1 MDHLKT
7 IKAKI
12 FSGFETFEP
21 VLLDW
26 KKDGAKI
33 VFTNGCF
40 DLIHRGHVE
49 SLTQAAALGDKL
61 IIGLNSDSSVE
72 ILKGQGHPLISEES
86 RAILLASFMFVDAVI
101 LFSEETPYNLIA
113 QIVPNVLV
121 KGNEYAIEEIAGFDV
136 VLANGGKVI
145 PLELVPGFSTSSL
158 ITKIRNLK
166 NE

>member
-1 MDHLKT
+1 MDHLKN

-12 FSGFETFEP
+12 FSGFEAFGP
-21 VLLDW
+21 VLLEW
-26 KKDGAKI
+26 KKEGRKI

-40 DLIHRGHVE
+40 DLVHRGHVE
-49 SLTQAAALGDKL
+49 SMTQAAALGDKL
-61 IIGLNSDSSVE
+61 IVGLNSDESVKL
-72 ILKGQGHPLISEES
+72 LKGEGRPLIDEES
-86 RAILLASFMFVDAVI
+86 RAILMASFMFVDAVV

-113 QIVPNVLV
+113 QIVPDVLV
-121 KGNEYAIEEIAGFDV
+121 KGDEYSVEEIAGFDV

-166 NE
+166 DE